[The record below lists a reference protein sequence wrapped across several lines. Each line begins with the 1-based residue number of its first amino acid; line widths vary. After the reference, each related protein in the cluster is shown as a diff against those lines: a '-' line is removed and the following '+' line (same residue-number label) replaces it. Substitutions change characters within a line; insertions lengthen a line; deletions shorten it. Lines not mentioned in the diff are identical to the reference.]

1 LKPAVA
7 YTRYVKIRITFA
19 LLIFLAAAS
28 ALSAQSKLH
37 LRVFTSGPNG
47 FSVNSTLVYGEKDA
61 VLIDTQF
68 VMSEAYRVAAMIL
81 ESKRDLTTVY
91 ITHGHPDHYFGMAA
105 LKQAFP
111 NAKFVALPA
120 TVAAIRNGWE
130 GRLKN
135 WTPEFGF
142 NLPTTG
148 PILPDELQ
156 GSTINLE
163 GEALQ
168 VVGGVTGDGPNNS
181 YVWIPS
187 LRAVIAGDIV
197 FSGSHFTPPKMAE
210 DWLKTLDQID
220 NLKPLTVIPGHQSL
234 NARHDASVIASM
246 KVYIRDYNDALVSS
260 KTAAEFRYKLTKKY
274 PNYALE
280 RLIVSAADA
289 AFPSSKN

>member
-1 LKPAVA
+1 MK
-7 YTRYVKIRITFA
+7 TRI
-19 LLIFLAAAS
+19 LLTFLAAAS
-28 ALSAQSKLH
+28 ALAAQSKLH

-47 FSVNSTLVYGEKDA
+47 FSVNSTLVYGDKDA
-61 VLIDTQF
+61 ILVDAQF

-81 ESKRDLTTVY
+81 ESKKNLTTVY
-91 ITHGHPDHYFGMAA
+91 ITHPHPDHYFGIAA

-120 TVAAIRNGWE
+120 TVAGIRNGWE

-135 WTPEFGF
+135 WTPEFGG

-156 GSTINLE
+156 GNTLTLE
-163 GEALQ
+163 GETLQ
-168 VVGGVTGDGPNNS
+168 IVGGVQGDGPNNS

-197 FSGSHFTPPKMAE
+197 FNGSHFTPPKMPQE
-210 DWLKTLDQID
+210 WIKTLDQIAA
-220 NLKPLTVIPGHQSL
+220 LKPLTVIPGHQGPGVRNDTSSIGL
-234 NARHDASVIASM
+234 M
-246 KVYIRDYNDALVSS
+246 KKYIQDYNDALNSS
-260 KTAAEFRYKLTKKY
+260 KTAVEFRSTITRKY

-280 RLIVSAADA
+280 RLVVSAADA
-289 AFPSSKN
+289 AFPGNKQ

>member
-1 LKPAVA
+1 VKNRIVA
-7 YTRYVKIRITFA
+7 ALLFA
-19 LLIFLAAAS
+19 LLLTWFATSS
-28 ALSAQSKLH
+28 AVSAQSKLH

-47 FSVNSTLVYGEKDA
+47 FSVNSTLIYGDKDA
-61 VLIDTQF
+61 ILVDTQF
-68 VMSEAYRVAAMIL
+68 VMSEAYRVAAMVL
-81 ESKRDLTTVY
+81 DSKKSLTTVY
-91 ITHGHPDHYFGMAA
+91 ITHGHPDHYFGLAVM
-105 LKQAFP
+105 KQAFP
-111 NAKFVALPA
+111 NARFVALPA

-142 NLPTTG
+142 NLPATG

-156 GSTINLE
+156 GNTLMLE
-163 GEALQ
+163 GETLD

-197 FSGSHFTPPKMAE
+197 FSGSHFTPPKMPQ
-210 DWLKTLDQID
+210 DWLKTLDQIAS
-220 NLKPLTVIPGHQSL
+220 LKPVTVIPGHQSV
-234 NARHDASVIASM
+234 NARHDITAIDLMRTYVH
-246 KVYIRDYNDALVSS
+246 DYNEALDSS
-260 KTAAEFRYKLTKKY
+260 KTAAEFRAKMTRKY

-289 AFPSSKN
+289 AFPAAKN

>member
-1 LKPAVA
+1 MKS
-7 YTRYVKIRITFA
+7 RI
-19 LLIFLAAAS
+19 LLAPFLMLLAAAS
-28 ALSAQSKLH
+28 VVPAQSRLH

-47 FSVNSTLVYGEKDA
+47 FSVNSTLIYGDRDA
-61 VLIDTQF
+61 ILVDTQF
-68 VMSEAYRVAAMIL
+68 VRSEAYRVAAMIL
-81 ESKRDLTTVY
+81 ESKKNLTTVY
-91 ITHGHPDHYFGMAA
+91 ITHGHPDHYFGIAV

-120 TVAAIRNGWE
+120 TIAAIRNGWE
-130 GRLKN
+130 GRLKF

-156 GSTINLE
+156 GNALNLE
-163 GEALQ
+163 GQALQ

-197 FSGSHFTPPKMAE
+197 FSGAHFTPPKMPQ
-210 DWLKTLDQID
+210 DWLKTLDQIAD
-220 NLKPLTVIPGHQSL
+220 LKPITVIPGHERVG
-234 NARHDASVIASM
+234 ARNDASTIGFM
-246 KVYIRDYNDALVSS
+246 KAYIHDYNDDLDSS
-260 KTAAEFRYKLTKKY
+260 KTAAEFRSKITRKY
-274 PNYALE
+274 PNFALE

-289 AFPSSKN
+289 AFPANKK

>member
-1 LKPAVA
+1 M
-7 YTRYVKIRITFA
+7 KIGALIT
-19 LLIFLAAAS
+19 FLAAAS
-28 ALSAQSKLH
+28 ALSAQAKLH
-37 LRVFTSGPNG
+37 LRVFTSGPDG
-47 FSVNSTLVYGEKDA
+47 FSVNSTLIYGDRDA
-61 VLIDTQF
+61 VLVDTQF
-68 VMSEAYRVAAMIL
+68 VMSEAHRVAAMIL
-81 ESKRDLTTVY
+81 ESKKNLTTIY
-91 ITHGHPDHYFGMAA
+91 ITHGHPDHYFGMAV

-120 TVAAIRNGWE
+120 TIAAIRNGWG
-130 GRLKN
+130 GRLKY

-156 GSTINLE
+156 GNAINLE

-197 FSGSHFTPPKMAE
+197 FSGAYFTPPKMPQ
-210 DWLKTLDQID
+210 DWLKTLDQIAV
-220 NLKPLTVIPGHQSL
+220 LKPITVIPGHERAG
-234 NARHDASVIASM
+234 ARNDASTLAFM
-246 KVYIRDYNDALVSS
+246 KVYIHDYNQMLESS
-260 KTAAEFRYKLTKKY
+260 KTAAEFRSKLTKKY

-280 RLIVSAADA
+280 RMVVAAADA
-289 AFPSSKN
+289 AFPANKK

>member
-1 LKPAVA
+1 MK
-7 YTRYVKIRITFA
+7 TRILLA
-19 LLIFLAAAS
+19 PLLILLAAAS
-28 ALSAQSKLH
+28 AASAQSKLH

-47 FSVNSTLVYGEKDA
+47 FSVNSTLIYGEKDA
-61 VLIDTQF
+61 ILIDTQF
-68 VMSEAYRVAAMIL
+68 VRSEAYRVAAMIL
-81 ESKRDLTTVY
+81 ESKKNLTTVY
-91 ITHGHPDHYFGMAA
+91 ITHGHPDHYFGIAV

-120 TVAAIRNGWE
+120 TIAAIRNGWD
-130 GRLKN
+130 GRIKN

-156 GSTINLE
+156 GNALNLE

-187 LRAVIAGDIV
+187 LHAVIAGDIV
-197 FSGSHFTPPKMAE
+197 FSGSHFNPPKMPE
-210 DWLKTLDQID
+210 EWLKTLDQIAD
-220 NLKPLTVIPGHQSL
+220 LKPITVIPGHERAG
-234 NARHDASVIASM
+234 ARNDASTIAFM
-246 KVYIRDYNDALVSS
+246 KAYIKDYNEALDSS
-260 KTAAEFRYKLTKKY
+260 KTAAEFRSKMVKKY
-274 PNYALE
+274 PNFALE

-289 AFPSSKN
+289 AFPSNKK

>member
-1 LKPAVA
+1 MKLK
-7 YTRYVKIRITFA
+7 ILLA
-19 LLIFLAAAS
+19 LLTAAS

-47 FSVNSTLVYGEKDA
+47 FSVNSTLVYGDKDA
-61 VLIDTQF
+61 ILIDTQF

-81 ESKRDLTTVY
+81 ESKKNLTTVY
-91 ITHGHPDHYFGMAA
+91 ITHGHPDHYFGIAA

-111 NAKFVALPA
+111 KARFVALPA
-120 TVAAIRNGWE
+120 TLAAIRNGWE

-156 GSTINLE
+156 GDALNLE
-163 GEALQ
+163 RETLS

-197 FSGSHFTPPKMAE
+197 FSGSHFTPPKMPQ
-210 DWLKTLDQID
+210 DWLKTLDQIAD
-220 NLKPLTVIPGHQSL
+220 QKPVTVIPGHQSL
-234 NARHDASVIASM
+234 NARHDASTIALM
-246 KVYIRDYNDALVSS
+246 KTYIHDYNDALESS
-260 KTAAEFRYKLTKKY
+260 KTALEFRSKLTRKY

-289 AFPSSKN
+289 AFPANKK

>member
-1 LKPAVA
+1 
-7 YTRYVKIRITFA
+7 VKTGSLF
-19 LLIFLAAAS
+19 LLLVAAS

-37 LRVFTSGPNG
+37 LRVFTSAPSG
-47 FSVNSTLVYGEKDA
+47 FSVNSTLISGDKDA
-61 VLIDTQF
+61 ILVDTQF
-68 VMSEAYRVAAMIL
+68 VMSEAHRVAAMIL
-81 ESKRDLTTVY
+81 ESKKNLTTVY
-91 ITHGHPDHYFGMAA
+91 ITHGHPDHYFGLAV

-120 TVAAIRNGWE
+120 TITAIRNGWE

-135 WTPEFGF
+135 WTPEFGG
-142 NLPTTG
+142 NLPATG

-156 GSTINLE
+156 GNTLTLE
-163 GEALQ
+163 GETLQ

-197 FSGSHFTPPKMAE
+197 FSESYFTPPKMPQ
-210 DWLKTLDQID
+210 DWLKTLDQIAD
-220 NLKPLTVIPGHQSL
+220 LKPVTVIPGHQL
-234 NARHDASVIASM
+234 AGARTDASIIELM
-246 KVYIRDYNDALVSS
+246 RKYIHDYNEALDSS
-260 KTAAEFRYKLTKKY
+260 KTAAEFRSKITKKY

-289 AFPSSKN
+289 TFPAAKK